1 MLFDTVRQVLV
12 RFFVSKLFVG
22 KMSSELEGGAVRT
35 VRIDWNDYLDR
46 RELTEHN
53 E

>member
-1 MLFDTVRQVLV
+1 LFDAVGQVLV

-35 VRIDWNDYLDR
+35 ARIDWNNYLDR
-46 RELTEHN
+46 KKLTEHN